1 MKTGTIR
8 YIHIILETVKHL
20 GYSRSE
26 FLRSLNIPLDFME
39 GHLIR
44 LPLPTIHFILEKAI
58 EFTKTPQ
65 FGLVAGQRGQTS
77 DFGIMNHV
85 WMNVENIEEIF
96 AVNLKY
102 SKLMNESLKTRLE
115 VGELITHYYAD
126 FDDCPTQI
134 RDTLVA
140 FDFSAKLYVGKSLVG
155 KNRSMDIRFDSV
167 YVTCTD
173 LSKKSFYEKTFD
185 CPIHFS
191 QPSNFITLKTNILS
205 MKIKNSDFRV
215 KDALLTEVE
224 RIIPKDDTQKLIVDL
239 SKIIMN
245 MLSERVPLRTKDI
258 AESINMS
265 LSTLKRRL
273 QKSDTTI
280 TDVCHKVKIEYAE
293 VLLKDDTLTISEVAF
308 KVGFSE
314 PSTFHRF
321 FKEKM
326 GITPREYR
334 LNETNN

>member
-26 FLRSLNIPLDFME
+26 FLRSLGIPLDFMD

-44 LPLPTIHFILEKAI
+44 LPLSTINFVLEKAI
-58 EFTKTPQ
+58 EFTNTPN
-65 FGLVAGQRGQTS
+65 FGLIAGQRGQTS

-96 AVNLKY
+96 AINLKY
-102 SKLMNESLKTRLE
+102 SKLMNESLKTRIE
-115 VGELITHYYAD
+115 TGQLITHYYAD
-126 FDDCPTQI
+126 FEDCPTQV
-134 RDTLVA
+134 RDNLVA
-140 FDFSAKLYVGKSLVG
+140 FDFAAKLYVGKNLIG
-155 KNRSMDIRFDSV
+155 EDRRSDIRFDSI

-173 LSKKSFYEKTFD
+173 LSQKSFYEKTFD
-185 CPIHFS
+185 CPVHFS
-191 QPSNFITLKTNILS
+191 QPTNFITFKTKILS
-205 MKIKNSDFRV
+205 MEIKHSDFRV

-224 RIIPKDDTQKLIVDL
+224 RIIPKDNTQKLIVDL
-239 SKIIMN
+239 SKIIMD
-245 MLSERVPLRTKDI
+245 MLNKRVPLRTKDI

-273 QKSDTTI
+273 QGADTTI

-293 VLLKDDTLTISEVAF
+293 ALLKNDALTISEVAF

-326 GITPREYR
+326 GVTPREYR
-334 LNETNN
+334 LNKSNS

>member
-1 MKTGTIR
+1 MMKTGTIR

-26 FLRSLNIPLDFME
+26 FLRSLQIPLDFMD

-44 LPLPTIHFILEKAI
+44 LPLSTIHFILEKAI
-58 EFTKTPQ
+58 EFTNTPQ
-65 FGLVAGQRGQTS
+65 FGLIAGQRGQTS

-96 AVNLKY
+96 AINIKY
-102 SKLMNESLKTRLE
+102 SKLMNESMKTRLE
-115 VGELITHYYAD
+115 PGELITHYYAD
-126 FDDCPTQI
+126 FEDSLPKI

-140 FDFSAKLYVGKSLVG
+140 FDFAAKLYVGKSLIG
-155 KNRSMDIRFDSV
+155 ESRRADIHFDSV
-167 YVTCTD
+167 SVTCSD
-173 LSKKSFYEKTFD
+173 LSQKLFYEKTFD
-185 CPIHFS
+185 CPILFS
-191 QPSNFITLKTNILS
+191 QPTNVISFKTKILS
-205 MKIKNSDFRV
+205 LEIKNSDFRV

-224 RIIPKDDTQKLIVDL
+224 RIVPKDDNQKLIIDL
-239 SKIIMN
+239 SKIIIE
-245 MLSERVPLRTKDI
+245 MLNKRVPLRTKEI

-280 TDVCHKVKIEYAE
+280 TDICHKVKIEFAE
-293 VLLKDDTLTISEVAF
+293 QLLQDKALTISEVAF
-308 KVGFSE
+308 KLGFSE

-326 GITPREYR
+326 GVTPKEYR
-334 LNETNN
+334 LKQ